1 MKQKYWEKIPEQ
13 ILKSLR
19 LICHFCGYI
28 MYHPLLRFFVFF
40 FFFKPFLFSLLE
52 VLSNSSLP
60 STNWYRTLSFKRIL
74 FKNSTQVLLRMT
86 NPKPKGWNRKRCPS
100 VTNMGYL
107 NIINDLGWMQN
118 FNQIPTDFYGTHPI
132 YP

>member
-1 MKQKYWEKIPEQ
+1 MKQKYWGKIPEQ

-28 MYHPLLRFFVFF
+28 MYHPLLRFVFF
-40 FFFKPFLFSLLE
+40 FFFNHFYSVSLRFYPIAAY
-52 VLSNSSLP
+52 LP
-60 STNWYRTLSFKRIL
+60 LTGIGHYPFKRIL

-100 VTNMGYL
+100 VTNMRYL

-118 FNQIPTDFYGTHPI
+118 FNQIPTDFYRTHPI